1 MHPIESNV
9 NPAFAPAFDA
19 LEAIGAA
26 QTAAMRLGR
35 AVLAHE
41 IAEALEGPG
50 TALEKLHAV
59 ARICERE
66 AR

>member
-1 MHPIESNV
+1 MH
-9 NPAFAPAFDA
+9 
-19 LEAIGAA
+19 LEPAA
-26 QTAAMRLGR
+26 QAMGELFAAAGNAQAVAMRLAR
-35 AVLAHE
+35 TVLAHE
-41 IAEALEGPG
+41 IAEALDGPG